1 MKNGKLFTALLVI
14 CAFAINV
21 FAQNKESKAI
31 EPYAYN
37 MARIIQD
44 FNQSH
49 AKNHQRPEKFCMI
62 PIDKGESHLMWV
74 STFDETYGCIFSCSH
89 GINKLLDV
97 GYNAAGENVDF
108 IVRNNIIFLVRSN
121 ADSQVVGSDFYVV
134 SDTVLQPLD
143 FAMKVVDGKEVYFNS
158 KGKELSLSKVQK
170 ELDKGMKKNEQPPIY
185 NSETLEWTAFRKIGN
200 YLDAQEDITLSQ
212 RPVLAYANYKS
223 NEFTTHARFMLPGE
237 KYSHI
242 IFKKQVG
249 DASLKSG
256 GESGAVYALDDAN
269 SIKTMFRG
277 YKDNEL
283 FPIIATDG
291 YLETHNMM
299 PFSRWK
305 YPEKV
310 TPMEREKQQVVSD
323 YFAGRPIKNARWLAN
338 LEESDRKLYAVEFK
352 NIGDQALAVIACF
365 IGNRLVST
373 YDMYALVDH
382 SRKWLWTPGDNGNFM
397 NALPELQGLA
407 TTDEG
412 FELYMSQMVG
422 DSRHMIVLREVSS
435 MFIELIDQEF

>member
-1 MKNGKLFTALLVI
+1 MKLGKIFTTLLI
-14 CAFAINV
+14 IGAFAINS
-21 FAQNKESKAI
+21 FAQNNESRAI

-49 AKNHQRPEKFCMI
+49 AKKHQRPEKFCMI
-62 PIDKGESHLMWV
+62 PIDKGDTHLMWV
-74 STFDETYGCIFSCSH
+74 STFDEAYGCLFSCSH
-89 GINKLLDV
+89 GIKKLLDV
-97 GYNAAGENVDF
+97 GYDAAGENVD
-108 IVRNNIIFLVRSN
+108 IVVRNNILYVVHSN
-121 ADSQVVGSDFYVV
+121 VDRQIVGGDFYTV
-134 SDTVLQPLD
+134 SDTGLQPLD
-143 FAMKVVDGKEVYFNS
+143 FVMKVVDGKEVYLNS
-158 KGKELSLSKVQK
+158 KGKEMKPSKVQK
-170 ELDKGMKKNEQPPIY
+170 ELDKGLKKNEQPQVY
-185 NSETLEWTAFRKIGN
+185 NSETLEWIAFRKIGHFV
-200 YLDAQEDITLSQ
+200 DAQEDITLSQ

-223 NEFTTHARFMLPGE
+223 NEFVTHAKSMLPA
-237 KYSHI
+237 KDYRHI

-249 DASLKSG
+249 DATLKSDG
-256 GESGAVYALDDAN
+256 DAGAVYALNDAGA
-269 SIKTMFRG
+269 IKTMFRG

-283 FPIIATDG
+283 FPIIATNE

-310 TPMEREKQQVVSD
+310 TPMEREKQQVVSE
-323 YFAGRPIKNARWLAN
+323 YFAGMPIKSARWLAN

-352 NIGDQALAVIACF
+352 TIGNQALAVIACF

-373 YDMYALVDH
+373 YDMYALVDS
-382 SRKWLWTPGDNGNFM
+382 SRKWLWTPGDKGNFM

-422 DSRHMIVLREVSS
+422 DKRHMIVLREVSS